1 MEQQSKI
8 INGILHA
15 VVSVIFNKEK
25 KVMMFL
31 REGEEWEH
39 GWEPVK
45 GAVNVN
51 ENDREAALRE
61 IKEEAGLDNVRLI
74 KKINKV
80 YWGEKPYKKG
90 KIKIRVV
97 AFVFEYLG
105 GEIKLGEPE
114 HIDWKWMSIEEAKEK
129 VWFRSGK
136 NILKDA
142 YELFAYKTKNS

>member
-1 MEQQSKI
+1 MEQSTKI
-8 INGILHA
+8 INKIQHS

-25 KVMMFL
+25 KVLMFL

-51 ENDREAALRE
+51 ETDKEAVLRE
-61 IKEEAGLDNVRLI
+61 TKEEAGLDNIKLI
-74 KKINKV
+74 GKINKI

-97 AFVFEYLG
+97 AFVFEYLV

-114 HIDWKWMSIEEAKEK
+114 HIDWRWMSIEKAKEK
-129 VWFRSGK
+129 VWFRIGK
-136 NILKDA
+136 NILNDA

>member
-25 KVMMFL
+25 KVLMFS
-31 REGEEWEH
+31 RKGEEWEQ

-51 ENDREAALRE
+51 ENDKEAALRE
-61 IKEEAGLDNVRLI
+61 TKEEAGLDNVRLI
-74 KKINKV
+74 EKINNV
-80 YWGEKPYKKG
+80 YWDEKPYKKG
-90 KIKIRVV
+90 KIKIRVI

-114 HIDWKWMSIEEAKEK
+114 HIGWKWRSIEEAKEK
-129 VWFRSGK
+129 VWFKCGG
-136 NILKDA
+136 NILEDA

>member
-1 MEQQSKI
+1 MEQSTKI
-8 INGILHA
+8 INGIQHS
-15 VVSVIFNKEK
+15 VVSVIFNKGK
-25 KVMMFL
+25 KVLMFL

-51 ENDREAALRE
+51 ETDKEAVLRE
-61 IKEEAGLDNVRLI
+61 TKEEAGLNNIKLI
-74 KKINKV
+74 GKISKI

-97 AFVFEYLG
+97 AFVFEYLV

-114 HIDWKWMSIEEAKEK
+114 HIGWKWMSIEEAKEK
-129 VWFRSGK
+129 VWFMGGK
-136 NILKDA
+136 NVLKDS
-142 YELFAYKTKNS
+142 YELFVYKTKSS

>member
-1 MEQQSKI
+1 MENPKI
-8 INGILHA
+8 INGILHS

-25 KVMMFL
+25 KVLMFL

-39 GWEPVK
+39 GWEPIK
-45 GAVNVN
+45 GAVNIN
-51 ENDREAALRE
+51 ETDKEAALRE
-61 IKEEAGLDNVRLI
+61 IQEEAGLDNVRLI
-74 KKINKV
+74 EKINKV
-80 YWGEKPYKKG
+80 YWGKKPYKKG
-90 KIKIRVV
+90 KIKIRAI

-129 VWFRSGK
+129 VWFESGR
-136 NILKDA
+136 NVLKDA

>member
-25 KVMMFL
+25 KILMFS
-31 REGEEWEH
+31 RQGEEWER

-45 GAVNVN
+45 GAVNVD

-61 IKEEAGLDNVRLI
+61 IKEEAGLDNIRLI
-74 KKINKV
+74 EKINKV

-90 KIKIRVV
+90 KIKIRVI

-114 HIDWKWMSIEEAKEK
+114 HIDWKWMSIEKAKEK
-129 VWFRSGK
+129 VWFKSGK

-142 YELFAYKTKNS
+142 YELAYKTKSS

>member
-15 VVSVIFNKEK
+15 IVSVIFNEK
-25 KVMMFL
+25 KQVLMFL
-31 REGEEWEH
+31 RKGEEWER
-39 GWEPVK
+39 GWEPIK
-45 GAVNVN
+45 GAVNIN
-51 ENDREAALRE
+51 ENDKEAALRE
-61 IKEEAGLDNVRLI
+61 IKEEAGLGKVRLI
-74 KKINKV
+74 EKINKV

-114 HIDWKWMSIEEAKEK
+114 HIGWKWMSIEEAKEK
-129 VWFRSGK
+129 VWFRSGR